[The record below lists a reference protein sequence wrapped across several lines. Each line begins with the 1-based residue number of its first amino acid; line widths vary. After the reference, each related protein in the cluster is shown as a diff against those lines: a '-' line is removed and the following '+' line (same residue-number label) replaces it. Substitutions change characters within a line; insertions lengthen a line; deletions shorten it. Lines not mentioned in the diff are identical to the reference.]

1 MLSIFGVSIVLYFI
15 KILSGSRNTLY
26 CSYIFLFRFKLI
38 FYAYFAYHTFRGY
51 ENPPKPSDE
60 KLQEAGHH
68 FAAGILSALKSSS
81 VSPFYVNMKLDVWRF
96 LTYQKGTAS
105 EHRRHVLYSKNDFG
119 RFKALPDYW

>member
-1 MLSIFGVSIVLYFI
+1 MHVVLFD
-15 KILSGSRNTLY
+15 ILNETTTCNTLY
-26 CSYIFLFRFKLI
+26 CSYILLFRFKLI

-105 EHRRHVLYSKNDFG
+105 EHRRHVLYSKMILADLKLYLITG
-119 RFKALPDYW
+119 GTI